1 MIDALNDGL
10 AAPGDGDGSL
20 GAVGQHLTG
29 HLDTGSRHLA
39 DLLDL
44 AAPLPYEAAALAGRH
59 DKSEGDGGPGHSAG
73 GDQIVEVL
81 GGDNVYTARGI
92 CRDILLTSSNLL
104 HISVNA
110 LKIDSVFPVTVT
122 IRSGQVPSLM
132 LIFAPL

>member
-1 MIDALNDGL
+1 MIDALYDGL
-10 AAPGDGDGSL
+10 AATGDGDGSL
-20 GAVGQHLTG
+20 SAVGQHLTG
-29 HLDTGSRHLA
+29 HLDTGSRHLP

-44 AAPLPYEAAALAGRH
+44 AASLPDEAPALAGRH
-59 DKSEGDGGPGHSAG
+59 DKSEGDGRPGHSAG
-73 GDQIVEVL
+73 GDQVVEVL
-81 GGDNVYTARGI
+81 RGANYYTAR
-92 CRDILLTSSNLL
+92 DIPGYVLLTSSNLL

>member
-44 AAPLPYEAAALAGRH
+44 AATLPYEAAALAGRH
-59 DKSEGDGGPGHSAG
+59 DKSEGDGRARHRPG

-81 GGDNVYTARGI
+81 TQQLPFTLATKLCSLPRRI
-92 CRDILLTSSNLL
+92 CC
-104 HISVNA
+104 ISV
-110 LKIDSVFPVTVT
+110 
-122 IRSGQVPSLM
+122 
-132 LIFAPL
+132 

>member
-44 AAPLPYEAAALAGRH
+44 AAPLSYQAAALAGRH
-59 DKSEGDGGPGHSAG
+59 DKSEGDGRARHRPG

-81 GGDNVYTARGI
+81 TQQLLFTHATKLCFLPRRI
-92 CRDILLTSSNLL
+92 CC
-104 HISVNA
+104 IS
-110 LKIDSVFPVTVT
+110 
-122 IRSGQVPSLM
+122 M
-132 LIFAPL
+132 